1 MSTTRHLINRRRRTA
16 APAEEPPAP
25 GRRQAPPAVRARTRP
40 RPAARPAE
48 GAGKQSPA
56 PSRRPPRGA
65 GGRDRSPGSRSG
77 AATRSGSASGP
88 ATARRGGRLAAALG
102 AAAVLLGCF
111 AAFAAVQASGGDD
124 PAAENAAL
132 VDAPLTSEVKGA
144 VGEAV
149 EAVFSVDYTDLGENT
164 KAARTYLTGRAVD
177 QHRQMLADVREQAPS
192 QKLVL
197 TTTVTDSAVELAG
210 DGGARVLVFADQRN
224 TRTDTDETSYGAA
237 MVAVDAVKDGDRW
250 RISNIDTFG

>member
-16 APAEEPPAP
+16 PPAEEAQKPARRPPA
-25 GRRQAPPAVRARTRP
+25 AAVRTRP
-40 RPAARPAE
+40 RSRTGARPAE
-48 GAGKQSPA
+48 PAGKQTPA
-56 PSRRPPRGA
+56 PSRRRRDTRDRGA
-65 GGRDRSPGSRSG
+65 GDRTARD
-77 AATRSGSASGP
+77 AATP
-88 ATARRGGRLAAALG
+88 ARGGRLAAALG

-111 AAFAAVQASGGDD
+111 AAFAAVQASGGGD
-124 PAAENAAL
+124 PAADNAAL
-132 VDAPLTSEVKGA
+132 VDAPLTSEVKGG

-149 EAVFSVDYTDLGENT
+149 EAVFSVDYTDLDENRQ
-164 KAARTYLTGRAVD
+164 AARTYLTGKAVA
-177 QHRQMLADVREQAPS
+177 QHRRMLADVREQAPS

-197 TTTVTDSAVELAG
+197 TTTVTDSAVELAD

>member
-1 MSTTRHLINRRRRTA
+1 RPQRGRT
-16 APAEEPPAP
+16 
-25 GRRQAPPAVRARTRP
+25 GRRDARERGSGS
-40 RPAARPAE
+40 
-48 GAGKQSPA
+48 GAGSG
-56 PSRRPPRGA
+56 SGSGSGA
-65 GGRDRSPGSRSG
+65 RSGSG
-77 AATRSGSASGP
+77 AAA
-88 ATARRGGRLAAALG
+88 ARRGGRLSAALV

-132 VDAPLTSEVKGA
+132 VDAALTSEVKGG

-149 EAVFSVDYTDLGENT
+149 EAVFSVDYTDVGENE
-164 KAARTYLTGRAVD
+164 KAARAYLTGDAVE
-177 QHRQMLADVREQAPS
+177 QHRRMLGDLRKQAPK

-197 TTTVTDSAVELAG
+197 TTTVTDSAVELA
-210 DGGARVLVFADQRN
+210 DDDAARVLVFADQRN

>member
-16 APAEEPPAP
+16 PPAEESPAP
-25 GRRQAPPAVRARTRP
+25 ARRPAPSAVRARARQ

-48 GAGKQSPA
+48 ETAKNPGKKTPA
-56 PSRRPPRGA
+56 PSGRPQRAGSVRARG
-65 GGRDRSPGSRSG
+65 SG
-77 AATRSGSASGP
+77 SGSAGP
-88 ATARRGGRLAAALG
+88 GSAVPPARRGGRLVAALL

-111 AAFAAVQASGGDD
+111 AAFAAVRASGGDD

-132 VDAPLTSEVKGA
+132 VDAALTSEVKGG

-149 EAVFSVDYTDLGENT
+149 EAVFSVDYTDLAENE
-164 KAARTYLTGRAVD
+164 KAARTYLTGDAVE
-177 QHRQMLADVREQAPS
+177 QHRRMLGDVRADAPE

-197 TTTVTDSAVELAG
+197 TTTVTDSAVELA
-210 DGGARVLVFADQRN
+210 DDDAARVLVFADQRN

>member
-16 APAEEPPAP
+16 PPAEESPAA
-25 GRRQAPPAVRARTRP
+25 GRRQSPSAVRARTRP
-40 RPAARPAE
+40 RPAARPADDT
-48 GAGKQSPA
+48 GKPGPA
-56 PSRRPPRGA
+56 LSRRPRSGPGA
-65 GGRDRSPGSRSG
+65 RERSSGSGSRPG
-77 AATRSGSASGP
+77 T
-88 ATARRGGRLAAALG
+88 ATAWRGGRLAAALG

-132 VDAPLTSEVKGA
+132 VDAPLTSEVKGG

-149 EAVFSVDYTDLGENT
+149 EAVFSVDYTDLGENE
-164 KAARTYLTGRAVD
+164 KAARTYLTGEAVE
-177 QHRQMLADVREQAPS
+177 QHRQMLGDVRKQAPS

-197 TTTVTDSAVELAG
+197 TTTVTDSAVELAD
-210 DGGARVLVFADQRN
+210 DGAARVLVFADQRN

-250 RISNIDTFG
+250 RITNIDTFG

>member
-16 APAEEPPAP
+16 PPAEEARKPA
-25 GRRQAPPAVRARTRP
+25 RRQPAAAVRARPGSRT
-40 RPAARPAE
+40 AARPAE
-48 GAGKQSPA
+48 PAGKQTPA
-56 PSRRPPRGA
+56 PARRSRPGA
-65 GGRDRSPGSRSG
+65 RDRTAGDRIG
-77 AATRSGSASGP
+77 ASTP
-88 ATARRGGRLAAALG
+88 PRGGRLAAVLG

-111 AAFAAVQASGGDD
+111 AAFAAVQASGGGD
-124 PAAENAAL
+124 PAADNAAL
-132 VDAPLTSEVKGA
+132 VDAPLTSEIKGG

-149 EAVFSVDYTDLGENT
+149 EAVFSVDYTDLDENR
-164 KAARTYLTGRAVD
+164 KAARTYLTGKAVA

-197 TTTVTDSAVELAG
+197 TTTVTDSAVELA
-210 DGGARVLVFADQRN
+210 DGGAARVLVFADQRN

-237 MVAVDAVKDGDRW
+237 MVAVDAVKDDGRW

>member
-16 APAEEPPAP
+16 TPAGEPPSAA
-25 GRRQAPPAVRARTRP
+25 RRQSASAVRTRTRP

-48 GAGKQSPA
+48 PAGKQSPA
-56 PSRRPPRGA
+56 PARRPRPAA
-65 GGRDRSPGSRSG
+65 GPGTAPGTAS
-77 AATRSGSASGP
+77 AAP
-88 ATARRGGRLAAALG
+88 PRGGRLAAALG

-111 AAFAAVQASGGDD
+111 AAFAAVQASRSDD
-124 PAAENAAL
+124 PAAGNSAL
-132 VDAPLTSEVKGA
+132 VDAPLTSEVKGG

-149 EAVFSVDYTDLGENT
+149 EAVFSVDYTDLDENRQ
-164 KAARTYLTGRAVD
+164 AARAYLTGKAVG
-177 QHRQMLADVREQAPS
+177 QHRRMLADVREQAPS
-192 QKLVL
+192 HKLVL

-210 DGGARVLVFADQRN
+210 DDAARVLVFADQRN

>member
-16 APAEEPPAP
+16 PPAEEAQKPA
-25 GRRQAPPAVRARTRP
+25 RRQPAAAVRARP
-40 RPAARPAE
+40 RSRTGARPAE
-48 GAGKQSPA
+48 PAGKQTPA
-56 PSRRPPRGA
+56 PARRPWPGA
-65 GGRDRSPGSRSG
+65 RDRSAGDT
-77 AATRSGSASGP
+77 AAPTSP
-88 ATARRGGRLAAALG
+88 RGGRLAAALG

-124 PAAENAAL
+124 PAADNAAL
-132 VDAPLTSEVKGA
+132 VDAPLTSEVKGG

-149 EAVFSVDYTDLGENT
+149 EAVFSVDYTDLDENR
-164 KAARTYLTGRAVD
+164 KAARTYLTGKAVG

-197 TTTVTDSAVELAG
+197 TTTVTDSAVELA
-210 DGGARVLVFADQRN
+210 DGGAARVLVFADQRN

-237 MVAVDAVKDGDRW
+237 MVAVDAVKDDGRW

>member
-16 APAEEPPAP
+16 PPAGESP
-25 GRRQAPPAVRARTRP
+25 AAARRQSASAVRARPRT

-48 GAGKQSPA
+48 PAAKQGPA
-56 PSRRPPRGA
+56 PARRPRG
-65 GGRDRSPGSRSG
+65 GGRDRG
-77 AATRSGSASGP
+77 ADSAAP
-88 ATARRGGRLAAALG
+88 PRGGRLTAALG

-132 VDAPLTSEVKGA
+132 VDAPLTSEVKGG

-149 EAVFSVDYTDLGENT
+149 EAVFSVDYTDLDENRQ
-164 KAARTYLTGRAVD
+164 AARTYLTGKAVG

-197 TTTVTDSAVELAG
+197 TTTVTDSAVELAD
-210 DGGARVLVFADQRN
+210 DGAARVLVFADQRN

-237 MVAVDAVKDGDRW
+237 MVAVDAVKDDGRW

>member
-16 APAEEPPAP
+16 PPVEESPAAGRRPAPA
-25 GRRQAPPAVRARTRP
+25 AVRARTRP
-40 RPAARPAE
+40 RPAGRPAE
-48 GAGKQSPA
+48 PAGKQSPA
-56 PSRRPPRGA
+56 PARPPRRGRAEPAGA
-65 GGRDRSPGSRSG
+65 RDRD
-77 AATRSGSASGP
+77 AGSATP
-88 ATARRGGRLAAALG
+88 PRGGRLAAALG

-111 AAFAAVQASGGDD
+111 AAFAAGQASGGDD

-132 VDAPLTSEVKGA
+132 VDAALTSEVKGG
-144 VGEAV
+144 VGGAV
-149 EAVFSVDYTDLGENT
+149 EAVFSVDYTDPGENE
-164 KAARTYLTGRAVD
+164 KAARTYLTGEAVE
-177 QHRQMLADVREQAPS
+177 QHRRMLGDVRKQAPS

-210 DGGARVLVFADQRN
+210 DDAARVLVFADQRN

-237 MVAVDAVKDGDRW
+237 MVAVDAVKDGGRW

>member
-1 MSTTRHLINRRRRTA
+1 MPTTRHLINRRRRTA
-16 APAEEPPAP
+16 PPAGESP
-25 GRRQAPPAVRARTRP
+25 AAARRQSASAVRARPRTRS
-40 RPAARPAE
+40 AARPPEPA
-48 GAGKQSPA
+48 AKQGPVPA
-56 PSRRPPRGA
+56 RRPRG
-65 GGRDRSPGSRSG
+65 GGRDRG
-77 AATRSGSASGP
+77 AGSAAP
-88 ATARRGGRLAAALG
+88 PRGGRLTAALG

-124 PAAENAAL
+124 SAAENAAL
-132 VDAPLTSEVKGA
+132 VDAPLTSEVKGG

-149 EAVFSVDYTDLGENT
+149 EAVFSVDYTDLDENRQ
-164 KAARTYLTGRAVD
+164 AARTYLTGKAVG

-197 TTTVTDSAVELAG
+197 TTTVTDSAVELAD
-210 DGGARVLVFADQRN
+210 DGAARLLVFADQRN

-237 MVAVDAVKDGDRW
+237 MVAVDAVKDDGRW